1 MSRVLIAAALVVA
14 ACGGSGAAEL
24 PLAEVLATAGSQ
36 FDALEAVRFRIEVD
50 GVPVFFDDEGTLAAT
65 AADGQYAAPGSFQA
79 LVDVTAFG
87 LKTQLGAISV
97 GEDRWVTNPVTG
109 EWELLAIGT
118 GFDPLVLFDPGT
130 GVGATV
136 GNLDATLISFDS
148 SYHIRGTVGG
158 PTVKVLTAGL
168 LEEGELDVELS
179 IDAESLQI
187 VELAFDTTSDEGIS
201 NWTISFSEFDE
212 PVTIDPPG

>member
-1 MSRVLIAAALVVA
+1 MRRALIFAAVVVA
-14 ACGGSGAAEL
+14 ACGGSSATEL

-36 FDALEAVRFRIEVD
+36 FDALEAVRFSIEVD

-65 AADGQYAAPGSFQA
+65 AADGQYSAPGSFQA

-87 LKTQLGAISV
+87 LATQLGAISV

-109 EWELLAIGT
+109 EWDLLAIGT
-118 GFDPLVLFDPGT
+118 GFDPLVLFDPDN

-136 GNLDATLISFDS
+136 SNLDATLISFDKR
-148 SYHIRGTVGG
+148 YHIRGTVGG

-168 LEEGELDVELS
+168 LEEGELDVDLY
-179 IDAESLQI
+179 IDGDSLQV
-187 VELAFDTTSDEGIS
+187 VELAFDTESAEGLS

-212 PVTIDPPG
+212 PVTIDPPE

>member
-36 FDALEAVRFRIEVD
+36 FDALDSVRFSIEVE
-50 GVPVFFDDEGTLAAT
+50 GVPVYFDDEGTLAAT
-65 AADGQYAAPGSFQA
+65 SADGQYSAPGSFQA

-87 LKTQLGAISV
+87 LATQLGAISV

-109 EWELLAIGT
+109 EWDMLAIGT
-118 GFDPLVLFDPGT
+118 GFDPLVLFDPDS
-130 GVGATV
+130 GVGSTV
-136 GNLDATLISFDS
+136 TNLDATLVSFDMR
-148 SYHIRGTVGG
+148 YHIRGSVGG

-168 LEEGELDVELS
+168 VEEGELDVDLFV
-179 IDAESLQI
+179 DADSLQI
-187 VELAFDTTSDEGIS
+187 VELAFDTQSDEGAS

-212 PVTIDPPG
+212 PVTIEPPE